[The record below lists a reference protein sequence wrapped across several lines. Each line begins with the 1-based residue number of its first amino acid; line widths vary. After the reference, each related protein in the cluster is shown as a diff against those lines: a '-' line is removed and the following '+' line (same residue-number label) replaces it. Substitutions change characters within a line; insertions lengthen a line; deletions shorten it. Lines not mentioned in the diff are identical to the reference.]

1 VSPRVDSIGKVKAK
15 GEREQFPDSNRT
27 RTVPNC
33 SSTTTNWLSQWANKA
48 SKNTE
53 GGHKA
58 KKSRKTQEISGL
70 PDNGRSVD
78 ISTMVR
84 RDSLKSPSTDG
95 RSLSC
100 SSSDDTT
107 LCGGDRP
114 PERAQLRN
122 EENTAELII
131 RRGAT

>member
-1 VSPRVDSIGKVKAK
+1 M
-15 GEREQFPDSNRT
+15 
-27 RTVPNC
+27 
-33 SSTTTNWLSQWANKA
+33 
-48 SKNTE
+48 NTE
-53 GGHKA
+53 GGQKA
-58 KKSRKTQEISGL
+58 KKARKTQEISGL

-78 ISTMVR
+78 ISTTV

-122 EENTAELII
+122 DEENTKILLN
-131 RRGAT
+131 